1 MSYHSGFLYMS
12 DGYGNP
18 TEVINEAR
26 TAANLR
32 RASSTG
38 AVSRFNLIADNAN
51 CPALAYQPCN
61 DWGPD
66 YVKNQVTALRDATL
80 WMDPTFSTTNE
91 VGLQNWGT
99 GGEAMNASYP
109 TPGTSPLLLQ
119 HTGTNYLY
127 FPGIANNSATATAI
141 GAYDITGDLEVEL
154 DIAFTTL
161 TPSSNVYAFGR
172 GNADPNRAWLFTLTS
187 TGQLNLRWYP
197 TGSIASLI
205 SITSTATLGS
215 VGIVANQRIVIKV
228 TLDVDNGAGGNDVRF
243 WYSTNNGVTF
253 TQLGSTVTTAG
264 ITNMVPVTAG
274 LTFNVSA
281 GGAEL
286 DARVFRGTLR
296 NGIGGPIVFDCDF
309 NRLVNG
315 SETTVTERSIHNRT
329 VTINRAT
336 AGRKAV
342 GVVRNTLLFG
352 FDDYLE
358 IPDHTALDGG
368 ASSFTVMMAIR
379 QWATPTNFGR
389 YIDKR
394 DINAPNIGWTL
405 STNGT
410 AIQAYSNIDS
420 GVGTAT
426 ATGSVFTAGSL
437 ALIGFV
443 VDRTAN
449 TITTFTNGVAGTPAS
464 LVTGAVGDI
473 SNGLPVR
480 IGRIANS
487 AGNQDFEMFATGIW
501 NRALTTAEIVE
512 LYGYY
517 NTVPPA
523 NSLDST
529 TGWQLIDT
537 MISGA
542 PWYVMGNAASAEGC
556 GFYIEEWTGLDG
568 VHHSRSITPY
578 GPGRGGGTIGRQT
591 SSLRTMAINV
601 LLVGQSNRGL
611 NHLFRWLE
619 STLLSAC
626 SCDNPSMWFRE
637 YCPDVNSLNDGLARA
652 DDVALIGPVQWES
665 PPLEDAGCF
674 VRRASFV
681 LAAGNPC
688 LFREPTS
695 GTSFT
700 STYASWTTVSN
711 EIVPGDLTTVK
722 DLVPLTVWNSTN
734 CCASVT
740 LPVPAFGTTAPYISI
755 SSPLELDNTGQP
767 KYLPNLRVVGLLN
780 PMGTSSSSFGEM
792 FIKGAFVLTGIE
804 AGMEVL
810 IDMASATIKMRRPH
824 KDLSWVDGSRLI
836 GVSPNFYLRFS
847 ASNAT
852 YQRWF
857 SFDPC
862 DEPVV
867 IVEPNEYYS
876 SLTGKQYVSQWRTT
890 IASHDRFGCV

>member
-1 MSYHSGFLYMS
+1 MS

-38 AVSRFNLIADNAN
+38 AVSRFNLVADNAN
-51 CPALAYQPCN
+51 CAALAYQPCN
-61 DWGPD
+61 DWSPD

-172 GNADPNRAWLFTLTS
+172 GNADPNRAWVFTLTS

-197 TGSIASLI
+197 TGSVASVI

-228 TLDVDNGAGGNDVRF
+228 TLDVNNGAGGNDVRF

-264 ITNMVPVTAG
+264 ITSMVPVTAG
-274 LTFNVSA
+274 LTFNLSA
-281 GGAEL
+281 GGTEL

-342 GVVRNTLLFG
+342 AVVRNTLLFG
-352 FDDYLE
+352 TDDYME

-394 DINAPNIGWTL
+394 DANAPNVGWSLTT
-405 STNGT
+405 SGT
-410 AIQAYSNIDS
+410 TIQGRADVDS
-420 GVGTAT
+420 GAGQQSAFG
-426 ATGSVFTAGSL
+426 ALFTAGSFTL
-437 ALIGFV
+437 LGFV
-443 VDRTAN
+443 IDRAAN
-449 TITTFTNGVAGTPAS
+449 TVTVYTNGIAGSAQN
-464 LVTGAVGDI
+464 LVTNAVGDI
-473 SNGLPVR
+473 TNGLPVR
-480 IGRIANS
+480 IGRMANS
-487 AGNQDFEMFATGIW
+487 AGNQDFEMFTAGIW
-501 NRALTTAEIVE
+501 NRALTTTEIAEM
-512 LYGYY
+512 YTYY

-523 NSLDST
+523 NSMGGN
-529 TGWQLIDT
+529 TGWQLLDT
-537 MISGA
+537 NISGA
-542 PWYVMGNAASAEGC
+542 PWYVTGNTASTEGY
-556 GFYIEEWTGLDG
+556 GFYIEERTGLDG
-568 VHHSRSITPY
+568 VHHARSITPY
-578 GPGRGGGTIGRQT
+578 GPGRGGATFGRQT
-591 SSLRTMAINV
+591 SAHRTMAINV
-601 LLVGQSNRGL
+601 LLVGASNRGL

-619 STLLSAC
+619 STLLSSCAC
-626 SCDNPSMWFRE
+626 ENPSLWFRE
-637 YCPDVNSLNDGLARA
+637 YCPDVSSLTDGLARA
-652 DDVALIGPVQWES
+652 DDVALVGPVQWES

-681 LAAGNPC
+681 LASGSPC
-688 LFREPTS
+688 LFREPTT

-700 STYASWTTVSN
+700 STYASWNSVVN
-711 EIVPGDLTTVK
+711 PGTAALVTDN
-722 DLVPLTVWNSTN
+722 LVPLTTWNSTN
-734 CCASVT
+734 TCASTV
-740 LPVPAFGTTAPYISI
+740 LASPAYGSVAPYITI
-755 SSPLELDNTGQP
+755 TSPLENNATGLP
-767 KYLPNLRVVGLLN
+767 KYVPDLRIIGLVN
-780 PMGTSSSSFGEM
+780 PMDVAPTSFGEM
-792 FIKGAFVLTGIE
+792 FVQGAFVLTGIE
-804 AGMEVL
+804 AGMEVIVDL
-810 IDMASATIKMRRPH
+810 ASATIKMRRPH
-824 KDLSWVDGSRLI
+824 DDLNYYDGSRLI
-836 GVSPNFYLRFS
+836 GTRPVWSPSFVGPDSVLR
-847 ASNAT
+847 
-852 YQRWF
+852 RWF
-857 SFDPC
+857 SFESC
-862 DEPVV
+862 DEPIVV
-867 IVEPNEYYS
+867 VEPNAYS
-876 SLTGKQYVSQWRTT
+876 DGATTWVSTWTVT
-890 IASHDRFGCV
+890 IGSQERFGCV